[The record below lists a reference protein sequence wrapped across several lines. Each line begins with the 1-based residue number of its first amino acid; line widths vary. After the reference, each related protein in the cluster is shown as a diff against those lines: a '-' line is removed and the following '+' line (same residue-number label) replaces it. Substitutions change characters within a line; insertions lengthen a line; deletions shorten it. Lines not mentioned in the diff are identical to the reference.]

1 MTFDFEQITTLIS
14 PIIVIACL
22 TLGYIIKHTF
32 KNKQVNAFIPFIC
45 AITGIV
51 ANIWTTGVVDL
62 MSITTGAVS
71 GLAATGLYEGF
82 TNVLNLPKIEDE
94 DIFEIPY
101 GDNVEENI
109 DKKGEHFS

>member
-1 MTFDFEQITTLIS
+1 
-14 PIIVIACL
+14 
-22 TLGYIIKHTF
+22 
-32 KNKQVNAFIPFIC
+32 
-45 AITGIV
+45 
-51 ANIWTTGVVDL
+51 

>member
-1 MTFDFEQITTLIS
+1 MFDFEQVTALIS

-62 MSITTGAVS
+62 MSVTTGAVS

-109 DKKGEHFS
+109 DKEGEHFS